1 MRTIDVD
8 GDCWKVQPAGR
19 VTAYGNDEFGLP
31 FELGT
36 GPERKRRFTRYSPVG
51 SRSRRISGLTLP
63 LLCRSMFANSVRWPL
78 PEHKLTYKST
88 APHGG
93 RDFQDRRLTS

>member
-63 LLCRSMFANSVRWPL
+63 LLCRSMFANSVRWNIARVFQPQSFINL
-78 PEHKLTYKST
+78 
-88 APHGG
+88 APGH
-93 RDFQDRRLTS
+93 RRA